1 MYGKIKAADVPTRGR
16 KSESRFERSPD
27 WKAMKADIDR
37 GLKPNEALQI
47 ALTEEEKKQLG
58 ISNRRTIARFLQLY
72 LAAKDL
78 PCESFHREQLD
89 HVLVLH
95 AGHAKEPRQTLLNG
109 SLFCASFGRSRQF
122 AIEIPHC
129 TCARECPVWPGWKG
143 LILRQ
148 RDRKSMH
155 LPGSIYLRTPGWSGN
170 TLSVAQFA

>member
-58 ISNRRTIARFLQLY
+58 ISNRRTIARFVQRY

-78 PCESFHREQLD
+78 PYVVKSFHREQLD

-95 AGHAKEPRQTLLNG
+95 ADTPKSRAR
-109 SLFCASFGRSRQF
+109 RS
-122 AIEIPHC
+122 
-129 TCARECPVWPGWKG
+129 
-143 LILRQ
+143 
-148 RDRKSMH
+148 
-155 LPGSIYLRTPGWSGN
+155 
-170 TLSVAQFA
+170 